1 MTVWPFAARICATEY
16 PSRLLR
22 MCPRCSGLLVLGDEY
37 SIITVRPVA
46 GACPKASSAAISAKR
61 AAQKLLSSE
70 RFRKPFITLKALISG
85 MLAVIYSPIS
95 VAVASGDLRLR
106 RSSGNVTRV

>member
-22 MCPRCSGLLVLGDEY
+22 MWPRCSGLFVLGDEY

-46 GACPKASSAAISAKR
+46 GACPKVSSATISAKR
-61 AAQKLLSSE
+61 APQNEASSE
-70 RFRKPFITLKALISG
+70 RFRKPFITL
-85 MLAVIYSPIS
+85 
-95 VAVASGDLRLR
+95 
-106 RSSGNVTRV
+106 